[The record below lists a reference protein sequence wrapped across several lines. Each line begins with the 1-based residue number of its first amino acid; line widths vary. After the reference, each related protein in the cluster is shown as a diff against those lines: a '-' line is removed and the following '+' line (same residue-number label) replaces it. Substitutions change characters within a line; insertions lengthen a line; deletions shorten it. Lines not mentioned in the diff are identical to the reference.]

1 MSSNVYLCRLL
12 SPLHRPALIIDDTK
26 PKLNK
31 DIIGRWI
38 SIAFNREFHG
48 NTFLV
53 FDVGVVTELKGS
65 HVYVDYETDGGIVA
79 VPLQSKDFNCSITCP
94 PSKQYM
100 WRTLLLKKNRRGGN

>member
-1 MSSNVYLCRLL
+1 MQHEQNELIDND
-12 SPLHRPALIIDDTK
+12 LIIDDIK

-65 HVYVDYETDGGIVA
+65 HVYVDY
-79 VPLQSKDFNCSITCP
+79 
-94 PSKQYM
+94 KQM
-100 WRTLLLKKNRRGGN
+100 EVL